1 MTKAEYAE
9 KEVNRRAKL
18 IKNAFLSICGVS
30 QGVNL
35 NRLASMCSRI
45 FCGSDRRRTGGAGGF
60 GVALGDFVRLFV
72 VTAKQ
77 GRNSFPDHLIS

>member
-1 MTKAEYAE
+1 MTKAAYAE

-35 NRLASMCSRI
+35 NRPASMCSGV
-45 FCGSDRRRTGGAGGF
+45 FCGSGRHRTGGADDF
-60 GVALGDFVRLFV
+60 DVALGDFVRLFV
-72 VTAKQ
+72 VTSKQ
-77 GRNSFPDHLIS
+77 GQNPFHEHLIP